1 MARVLYLTRAELRP
15 RLAAAQSM
23 PQPLKMSMK
32 IREIVLTPKM
42 HRHLYSNNRDSVTEA
57 NGSVTF
63 YCKTDGSGFSC
74 FDHVYNA
81 LHSQYL

>member
-23 PQPLKMSMK
+23 PRPLKMSTK
-32 IREIVLTPKM
+32 IHEIVLKPKM

-81 LHSQYL
+81 LHS